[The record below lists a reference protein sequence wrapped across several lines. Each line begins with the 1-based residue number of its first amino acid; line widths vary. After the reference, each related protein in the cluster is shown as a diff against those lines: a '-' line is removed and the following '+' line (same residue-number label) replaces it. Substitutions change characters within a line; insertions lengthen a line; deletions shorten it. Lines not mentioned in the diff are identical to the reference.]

1 MEGNVKRDAALIILD
16 RLENHADGKVD
27 ALLSKELETLLKW
40 KGVQV
45 SKMGDKAARRALYKQ
60 FVEEGLVGSRWL
72 VP

>member
-1 MEGNVKRDAALIILD
+1 MEGNVRCNTGLIILN
-16 RLENHADGKVD
+16 RLENHLDGNVD
-27 ALLSKELETLLKW
+27 ALLSKEHETLLKW

-60 FVEEGLVGSRWL
+60 FDEEGLVGSRWL